1 MNRSWKPD
9 LCNDSTVASEPKVRL
24 KRRKEEVGC
33 VEDKQRMDAVK
44 EKAIEAIMR
53 YCDSLYFKENTIE
66 EKLNGSLPPVIGV
79 TKVDLLGLYKF
90 VDSLGGYMDITLNN
104 KWNKVAHLLGLA
116 QEDQEAVKECY
127 KEYIGMVK
135 ICYEG
140 TQRSKQE
147 RPGEDVV
154 RNSRGTAWIKEPQ
167 AFAKI
172 SVEVRDALDGTPRKK
187 SRIARDDVNKE
198 SNKEA
203 TNEEREASTSSMAS
217 EPKVRLKRRKEEVGC
232 VEDKQRMDAVKEK
245 AIEAIM
251 RYCDSLYF
259 KENTIE
265 EKLNG
270 SLPLVIGV
278 TKVDLLGLYK
288 FVDDLGGYMNVS
300 FNNKWNEI
308 AKLLGVTQEDQEA
321 VKECY
326 KEYIRMVKICYEG
339 AQRSKQERPGE
350 DVVRNSRGTA
360 WIKEPQAFAKISVE
374 VRDALDGTPRK
385 KSRIA
390 RDDVNKESN
399 KEATNEEREA
409 STSSSD
415 DFIIIT

>member
-172 SVEVRDALDGTPRKK
+172 SVEATRKQQ
-187 SRIARDDVNKE
+187 
-198 SNKEA
+198 
-203 TNEEREASTSSMAS
+203 M
-217 EPKVRLKRRKEEVGC
+217 RKEKQAHQAVMISSSSLERKNQGKAGMIGK
-232 VEDKQRMDAVKEK
+232 VELDDGENETNKKIKKEDESK
-245 AIEAIM
+245 TLSSI
-251 RYCDSLYF
+251 
-259 KENTIE
+259 T
-265 EKLNG
+265 
-270 SLPLVIGV
+270 
-278 TKVDLLGLYK
+278 
-288 FVDDLGGYMNVS
+288 LGG
-300 FNNKWNEI
+300 
-308 AKLLGVTQEDQEA
+308 
-321 VKECY
+321 
-326 KEYIRMVKICYEG
+326 
-339 AQRSKQERPGE
+339 
-350 DVVRNSRGTA
+350 
-360 WIKEPQAFAKISVE
+360 
-374 VRDALDGTPRK
+374 
-385 KSRIA
+385 
-390 RDDVNKESN
+390 
-399 KEATNEEREA
+399 
-409 STSSSD
+409 
-415 DFIIIT
+415 